1 MSNTDNP
8 YAAPESFLAEADESY
23 SGPLRVEGD
32 LVCVGDKVH
41 LSEICVISGATTD
54 LVKLKKKPTYAGPV
68 VLIAFLLSPLIGLIL
83 YAIMKKQTTVTIYLN
98 REVRSKRRWKVFYG
112 FVFLFA
118 AIGLFIALISSG
130 AVDTAPTLLFLPLVL
145 FIVAIVLMV
154 KGGQLLTVKKFDKP
168 DNFWLKGFKEPFF
181 ATLTQDPHGIA
192 QSGF

>member
-8 YAAPESFLAEADESY
+8 YAAPESFSTEAEESY

-32 LVCVGDKVH
+32 LVCVGNRVH
-41 LSEICVISGATTD
+41 LPEICVISGKTTD
-54 LVKLKKKPTYAGPV
+54 LVKLTKMPTYAGPV

-83 YAIMKKQTTVTIYLN
+83 YAFMKRQTSVTLYLN

-118 AIGLFIALISSG
+118 AVGLLIAMISSG
-130 AVDTAPTLLFLPLVL
+130 AVDTTPGLLLLALVL

-154 KGGQLLTVKKFDKP
+154 KGGQLLTVKKFEKP
-168 DNFWLKGFKEPFF
+168 DNFWLKGFKQPFF
-181 ATLTQDPHGIA
+181 ATLAQDPQGIA